1 MQTVLAYYIG
11 GARTFFE
18 GWFHGYIMWVAE
30 IWFDALVVDCLWFC
44 HSKKMIIP
52 GTEDL
57 VDAYHDYWHHIKYA
71 VIGMF
76 SQAVIALPVGLF
88 GDVAMIIQ
96 TGMRTDIPAFYSE
109 WLMNRIQE
117 GFVLVRNPYNPTQV
131 TKYSL
136 SPEVVDLIAFCTKNP
151 APMLPFM
158 EQLTPYGQYW
168 FVTITPYG
176 RDIEPNVPD
185 TGTVMDHF
193 KILSDIVGV
202 DSIGWRYDPILVDAT
217 HTVEWHISEFEK
229 MAAVLHGYT
238 ETCVISF
245 IDIYKKVERNFPE
258 AKAVSRRDRI
268 TIGKALIEIATKY
281 GMTVRPCAEGNDLAA
296 YGADCSGC
304 MTVATFEKALHNRL
318 EIPKRKINQRNG
330 ACACVLGVDIGAYD
344 TCGHLCKY
352 CYANADVN
360 LVKENRKNIIP
371 NLRF

>member
-1 MQTVLAYYIG
+1 M
-11 GARTFFE
+11 
-18 GWFHGYIMWVAE
+18 
-30 IWFDALVVDCLWFC
+30 
-44 HSKKMIIP
+44 
-52 GTEDL
+52 
-57 VDAYHDYWHHIKYA
+57 
-71 VIGMF
+71 
-76 SQAVIALPVGLF
+76 
-88 GDVAMIIQ
+88 AMIIQ

-117 GFVLVRNPYNPTQV
+117 GFVLVRNPYNPAQV

-151 APMLPFM
+151 ALMLPFM
-158 EQLTPYGQYW
+158 DRLTPYGQYW

-185 TGTVMDHF
+185 MGTVMDNF

-202 DSIGWRYDPILVDAT
+202 DSIGWRYDPILVDAA

-229 MAAVLHGYT
+229 MAATLRGYT

-258 AKAVSRRDRI
+258 AKAVSRGDKI
-268 TIGKALIEIATKY
+268 TIGKVLIEIAAKY
-281 GMTVRPCAEGNDLAA
+281 GMTVRPCAEGNNLAA
-296 YGADCSGC
+296 YGA
-304 MTVATFEKALHNRL
+304 
-318 EIPKRKINQRNG
+318 
-330 ACACVLGVDIGAYD
+330 DIGAYD

-360 LVKENRKNIIP
+360 LVKENRKKHNPKSPFLIGESMPGDVIHEAEQKSWLDRQ
-371 NLRF
+371 LRFDIFY